1 MSLDGYREGEPHKR
15 TGSGIFIREDGA
27 MREITRPE
35 WDEKFPGREPVIALD
50 DDESNVIYSRNITHN
65 LGKMADAAGVYE
77 ALWRPDEHGLVKAG
91 QLVETLTLGLEALR
105 ADPDKF
111 APYEPENKWGSYD
124 GLVAFVAD
132 YLEACKS
139 HPDAL
144 VRVSR

>member
-1 MSLDGYREGEPHKR
+1 MSLDVYLSMP
-15 TGSGIFIREDGA
+15 
-27 MREITRPE
+27 
-35 WDEKFPGREPVIALD
+35 LY
-50 DDESNVIYSRNITHN
+50 ESNITHN
-65 LGKMADAAGVYE
+65 LGKMAAECGPLYE